1 MISEMYTKEEKDTG
15 YDLKGAECTKHW
27 KKLREKYQKQ
37 CKEQLNKL
45 HPVIR
50 EHLIK
55 HLETSLRVSDM
66 MRDCGDVYM
75 SDASEL
81 QSNTYSLYEMVTGK
95 CPHNN

>member
-1 MISEMYTKEEKDTG
+1 MIHEMYTKEEKDTG
-15 YDLKGAECTKHW
+15 YDLKGPESAKYW
-27 KKLREKYQKQ
+27 KKLRAKYSKQ
-37 CKEQLNKL
+37 CKEALDKL
-45 HPVIR
+45 PPVLR
-50 EHLIK
+50 KHLIE